1 MTSGR
6 ERGEYARQTWGQK
19 VKAPSDAVPF
29 DDRTV
34 ETGEVRRAAGLVS
47 EALGIMERELAT
59 LSDQGT
65 REAVTALRKAVKAT
79 ADRAGV
85 LERLVGVKEERR

>member
-6 ERGEYARQTWGQK
+6 DRGEYARQTWGGK

-34 ETGEVRRAAGLVS
+34 EAREVRRAADLVS
-47 EALGIMERELAT
+47 GALGIMERSLAT
-59 LSDQGT
+59 ISDQGT

-85 LERLVGVKEERR
+85 LKRLTGI